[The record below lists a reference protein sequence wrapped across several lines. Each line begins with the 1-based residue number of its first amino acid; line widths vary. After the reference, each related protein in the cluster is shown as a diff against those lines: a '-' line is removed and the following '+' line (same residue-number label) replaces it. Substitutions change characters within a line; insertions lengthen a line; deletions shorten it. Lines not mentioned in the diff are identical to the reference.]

1 MNLVI
6 VESPAKAKTI
16 NKYLGDNY
24 TVLASYGHIRDLPSK
39 NGSVDPENKFQM
51 EWEIDSFSKKY
62 LKEITDVA
70 KDSDKII
77 LATDPDRE
85 GEAIAW
91 HVKEFLDE
99 KKILKDK
106 KIERVVFNEITKKAV
121 INGIEN
127 PRSLEGQLVD
137 AYMARRALDYLV
149 GFNISPILWT
159 KLPGSKSAGRVQS
172 VALRLLTER
181 EHEIEVFNPE
191 EFWTINVN
199 FITSSKNI
207 LTSSISELNGEKIEK
222 FSFRNKED
230 VNNAISKIKE
240 KKYSIKDIT
249 SKIYTRNPSGP
260 FTTSTLQQSAS
271 SKLGFGAS
279 RTMQIAQR
287 LYQGI
292 EIDGDT
298 KGLITYMRTDGTN
311 ISKEAIPLFRKYIEE
326 NYGDDYLPEQANN
339 YSGKKAKNAQEA
351 HEAIRPTE
359 IKNSPESIKKYL
371 STDQYKLYDLIWSR
385 ALSSQMQPAKFDRKT
400 ILITSEDGKNI
411 LKSSGSTVK
420 FDGFLKLQKI
430 DENDDEKI
438 LPEVSKGPIEIKEF
452 NDEQHFTQP
461 PPRFS
466 EASLVK
472 KLEELGIGRPSTYA
486 SIISVISNRGYAD
499 IVNKRFFP
507 TDRGKLLSA
516 FLEKL
521 FSRYVD
527 YDFTAKL
534 EDQLDD
540 ITSGKENWIKVLD
553 QFWIDFNKNVLNVK
567 EKRTREVL
575 DLLNDSLGKL
585 IFDTDENGK
594 IDRKCKLC
602 QTGELS
608 LKNSFRGGAFIG
620 CSGYPECKFT
630 RPLSKI
636 KASQQVNLAEPK
648 LIGKNDIGKDIYL
661 KNGRFGP
668 YLQYELSDEEI
679 ENIKKPKTKTKK
691 KKKEESNFKN
701 VSIPKGLDIENV
713 DLDKAKYLC
722 SLPKIIGKH
731 PDLDKDITINVGRFG
746 PYLKCDNKSARL
758 ESIDELF
765 NIGLNR
771 AITLI
776 SEAKPGRISS
786 SIIKDLGEHPED
798 KKPVRI
804 MKGQYG
810 PYIKYKSLNATI
822 PEEKDP
828 AELTME
834 EALILIEK
842 RKEYDRS
849 KKRKKKMKLLI
860 FIILILNL
868 CLSTSFSAEKKD
880 CSKFKKFS
888 KNHIACKASNL
899 KAGTKN
905 TAGKIKNKTG
915 NILKVT
921 TGIFKKN

>member
-16 NKYLGDNY
+16 NKYLGKDY

-39 NGSVDPENKFQM
+39 NGSVDPENKFKM
-51 EWEIDSFSKKY
+51 IWEVDSFSKKY

-230 VNNAISKIKE
+230 INNAISKIKE

-326 NYGDDYLPEQANN
+326 NYGEDYLPEQANN

-385 ALSSQMQPAKFDRKT
+385 ALSSQMQSAKFDRKT

-668 YLQYELSDEEI
+668 YLQYELSDAEI

-849 KKRKKKMKLLI
+849 KKK
-860 FIILILNL
+860 
-868 CLSTSFSAEKKD
+868 
-880 CSKFKKFS
+880 
-888 KNHIACKASNL
+888 
-899 KAGTKN
+899 
-905 TAGKIKNKTG
+905 KNK
-915 NILKVT
+915 
-921 TGIFKKN
+921 

>member
-16 NKYLGDNY
+16 NKYLGKDY

-39 NGSVDPENKFQM
+39 NGSVDPENKFKM
-51 EWEIDSFSKKY
+51 IWEVDSFSKKY

-230 VNNAISKIKE
+230 INNAISKIKE

-359 IKNSPESIKKYL
+359 IKNSPERIKKYL

-668 YLQYELSDEEI
+668 YLQYELSDAEI

-849 KKRKKKMKLLI
+849 KKK
-860 FIILILNL
+860 
-868 CLSTSFSAEKKD
+868 
-880 CSKFKKFS
+880 
-888 KNHIACKASNL
+888 
-899 KAGTKN
+899 
-905 TAGKIKNKTG
+905 KNK
-915 NILKVT
+915 
-921 TGIFKKN
+921 